1 MVLFYSWKCT
11 KIHGRLC
18 DERITPIFGVNT
30 LEMKKL
36 IALPILAFAVA
47 CSTGPQKVENGLNVD
62 LTFEGISD
70 QTVKLVESTDTGIH
84 VIDSSYIRMGAVSF
98 YTAALESPRAV
109 FVKFD
114 SIRKPVYLFLDKGD
128 ITINV
133 TGSADEYEYTVAGG
147 SHSEAF
153 SSYQAAKKEFSMEM
167 NKLRSAYEEAQ
178 SIGDSITIIH
188 LSEQADALYEKNK
201 RNMADIAK
209 GAGAFGAQIALN
221 ELYDADPMLL
231 DSIYAN
237 IPAMYGKAQAV
248 SELKNRI
255 ETLNRVAIGE
265 PYVDFAQNDT
275 TGKPM
280 YLSENLG
287 RYTLIDFWASWCG
300 PCRAE
305 NPNVVAAYNKH
316 KDNGFTVIGVSL
328 DENKANWLKAIE
340 DDELTWAHMSDLK
353 GWGNEGA
360 ALYAVRAIPQ
370 NVMIDENGI
379 IVAKNLR
386 EQELQDWLDSHL

>member
-18 DERITPIFGVNT
+18 DERITPTFGVNT

-47 CSTGPQKVENGLNVD
+47 CSSGPQKVEDGLNVD
-62 LTFEGISD
+62 LTFEGIAD
-70 QTVKLVESTDTGIH
+70 QSVKLVESTDTGVH

-98 YTAALESPRAV
+98 YTSALESPRAV

-128 ITINV
+128 IQVNV
-133 TGSADEYEYTVAGG
+133 IGSAEDYNYTVAGG
-147 SHSEAF
+147 DHSEAF
-153 SSYQAAKKEFSMEM
+153 SAYQNAQNEFDTEM
-167 NKLRSAYEEAQ
+167 GKLRSAYEEAM
-178 SIGDSITIIH
+178 SIGDSITIVH
-188 LSEQADALYEKNK
+188 LSEQAEVLYAQNT
-201 RNMADIAK
+201 RRMTDIAK
-209 GAGAFGAQIALN
+209 TAGAFGAQIALN
-221 ELYDADPMLL
+221 ELYDADAMVL

-237 IPAMYGKAQAV
+237 IPAMYGKAKAV
-248 SELKNRI
+248 SELKTRI

-265 PYVDFAQNDT
+265 PFVDFAQNDT
-275 TGKPM
+275 TGNPT

-328 DENKANWLKAIE
+328 DQSKENWLKAIE
-340 DDELTWAHMSDLK
+340 DDNLTWAHMSDLK